1 MPFYIILGT
10 KIQLFHDITGGCAP
24 FLVHLQYK
32 LTKHMNERES
42 IISLREQLHR
52 HNYNY
57 YVLNA
62 PVISDKEFD
71 EMMHELQ
78 ELEARHPDMFDPNS
92 PTQRVG
98 SDLNDEFQ
106 TVPHRRPMLSLANTY
121 NLEEVREFYQ
131 RVSDGLHGQPFQ
143 VCAELKYDG
152 LSISLHYREG
162 KLVQAVTR
170 GDGIQGD
177 DVTANVRTIRSIPL
191 VLDSTRGEIPEEFE
205 IRGEVLMPWQ
215 SFERLNT
222 ERQEAG
228 EDLFANPR
236 NAASGTLKSK
246 DPKVVSRRGLDA
258 YLYYL
263 LGEDI
268 PSTGH
273 YENMESAR
281 SWGFQ
286 VSKDMKLCNTLEELW
301 EYINYWDV
309 HRKELPVATDGIVIK
324 VNSLAQQKALG
335 MTAKSPRWA
344 IAYKFQAEQAST
356 ILREVTFQVG
366 RTGVVTPV
374 ANMDSVLLSGTM
386 VHRATLHNADVM
398 DALNLHIGDHVLV
411 EKGGEI
417 IPKIVGKKTPA
428 DPKTLPPAPPQGRGV
443 VTTDLCPHQQN
454 IIPPPLVGG
463 MGRGPEGAETTD
475 LCPHQTV
482 HYTPSPCG
490 RAGEGAAIPI
500 RFIQRC
506 PVCGTPLVRAQEE
519 ASHYCP
525 NDLHCAPQIIGRLE
539 HFVSRKAMN
548 INLVGPELIQQ
559 YYRNGLLHD
568 LSDFYRITHDKKVAD
583 SVARSVEVPFER
595 VLFALGIRFVGE
607 IAAKTLARK
616 FKNIDSLM
624 SATAEQLLET
634 DGIGKV
640 IAESLINYFSSGE
653 NRALIERLRQ
663 AGLQFTLS
671 EEQLSAHSTTLQGQS
686 IVISGVFAHHSRD
699 EYKRIIEQ
707 HGGKNVGS
715 ISGKT
720 SFILAG
726 DNMGPSKLEK
736 VEKLG
741 VRIVS
746 EDEFLA
752 MIGQE

>member
-1 MPFYIILGT
+1 
-10 KIQLFHDITGGCAP
+10 
-24 FLVHLQYK
+24 
-32 LTKHMNERES
+32 MNERES
-42 IISLREQLHR
+42 ILSLREQLHR

-71 EMMHELQ
+71 EMMHLLQ
-78 ELEARHPDMFDPNS
+78 TLEERYPDMADPNS

-162 KLVQAVTR
+162 KLIQAVTR

-191 VLDSTRGEIPEEFE
+191 VLDSSREDIPEEFE

-268 PSTGH
+268 PATGH

-398 DALNLHIGDHVLV
+398 DTLDLHIGDHVLI

-428 DPKTLPPAPPQGRGV
+428 DPSPTLPQGEGV
-443 VTTDLCPHQQN
+443 VTTDLCPHQT
-454 IIPPPLVGG
+454 
-463 MGRGPEGAETTD
+463 A
-475 LCPHQTV
+475 

-490 RAGEGAAIPI
+490 RVGEGSAAI

-506 PVCGTPLVRAQEE
+506 PVCGSPLVRAQEE

-525 NDLHCAPQIIGRLE
+525 NDLHCAPQIIGRME

-559 YYRNGLLHD
+559 YYRNGTLHD
-568 LSDFYRITHDKKVAD
+568 VSDFYHITHDKKVAD
-583 SVARSVEVPFER
+583 SVARSVKVPFER

-640 IAESLINYFSSGE
+640 IAESLINYFASEE
-653 NRALIERLRQ
+653 NRALIERLKE

-736 VEKLG
+736 AEKLG

>member
-1 MPFYIILGT
+1 
-10 KIQLFHDITGGCAP
+10 
-24 FLVHLQYK
+24 
-32 LTKHMNERES
+32 MNERES
-42 IISLREQLHR
+42 ILSLREQLHR

-71 EMMHELQ
+71 EMMHLLQ
-78 ELEARHPDMFDPNS
+78 TLEERHPDMADPNS

-131 RVSDGLHGQPFQ
+131 RVSDGLNGQPFQ

-170 GDGIQGD
+170 GDGVQGD

-191 VLDSTRGEIPEEFE
+191 VLDSSRGDIPEEFE

-215 SFERLNT
+215 SFERLNA

-268 PSTGH
+268 PATGH

-286 VSKDMKLCNTLEELW
+286 VSRDMKLCNTLEELW

-398 DALNLHIGDHVLV
+398 DALDLHIGDHVLI

-417 IPKIVGKKTPA
+417 IPKIVGKEETENGERKTENSE
-428 DPKTLPPAPPQGRGV
+428 KS
-443 VTTDLCPHQQN
+443 
-454 IIPPPLVGG
+454 
-463 MGRGPEGAETTD
+463 EYSEYSETSD
-475 LCPHQTV
+475 DKH
-482 HYTPSPCG
+482 SPF
-490 RAGEGAAIPI
+490 RFPFSVFRSPI

-559 YYRNGLLHD
+559 YYRNGMLHD
-568 LSDFYRITHDKKVAD
+568 VSDFYRITHDKKVAD

-640 IAESLINYFSSGE
+640 IAESLINYFASEE

-736 VEKLG
+736 AEKLG

>member
-1 MPFYIILGT
+1 
-10 KIQLFHDITGGCAP
+10 
-24 FLVHLQYK
+24 
-32 LTKHMNERES
+32 MNERES

-191 VLDSTRGEIPEEFE
+191 VLDSSREDIPEEFE

-268 PSTGH
+268 TATGH

-286 VSKDMKLCNTLEELW
+286 VSRDMKLCNTLEELW

-398 DALNLHIGDHVLV
+398 DALDLHIGDYVLV

-417 IPKIVGKKTPA
+417 IPKIVGKKTLGPA
-428 DPKTLPPAPPQGRGV
+428 DPSPTLPQGEGV
-443 VTTDLCPHQQN
+443 V
-454 IIPPPLVGG
+454 
-463 MGRGPEGAETTD
+463 TTD

-490 RAGEGAAIPI
+490 RDGEGSTPI

-548 INLVGPELIQQ
+548 ISLVGPELIQQ
-559 YYRNGLLHD
+559 YYRNGFLHD
-568 LSDFYRITHDKKVAD
+568 VSDFYHITHDKKVAE

-624 SATAEQLLET
+624 SATAAQLLET
-634 DGIGKV
+634 DGIGNV
-640 IAESLINYFSSGE
+640 IAESLINYFSSEE

-726 DNMGPSKLEK
+726 ENMGPSKLEK
-736 VEKLG
+736 AEKLG

-752 MIGQE
+752 LIEQE

>member
-1 MPFYIILGT
+1 
-10 KIQLFHDITGGCAP
+10 
-24 FLVHLQYK
+24 
-32 LTKHMNERES
+32 MNERES
-42 IISLREQLHR
+42 ILSLREQLHR

-71 EMMHELQ
+71 EMMHLLQ
-78 ELEARHPDMFDPNS
+78 TLEERHPDMADPNS

-191 VLDSTRGEIPEEFE
+191 VLDSSREDIPEEFE

-215 SFERLNT
+215 SFERLNA

-268 PSTGH
+268 TATGH

-286 VSKDMKLCNTLEELW
+286 VSRDMKLCNTLEELW

-398 DALNLHIGDHVLV
+398 DTLDLHIGDHVLV

-417 IPKIVGKKTPA
+417 IPKIVGKKTLGSADPA
-428 DPKTLPPAPPQGRGV
+428 DPSPTLPQ
-443 VTTDLCPHQQN
+443 
-454 IIPPPLVGG
+454 
-463 MGRGPEGAETTD
+463 
-475 LCPHQTV
+475 
-482 HYTPSPCG
+482 
-490 RAGEGAAIPI
+490 GEGSAAI

-559 YYRNGLLHD
+559 YYRNGMLHD
-568 LSDFYRITHDKKVAD
+568 VSDFYRITHDKKVAD

-640 IAESLINYFSSGE
+640 IAESLINYFSSEE

-663 AGLQFTLS
+663 SGLQFTLS

-736 VEKLG
+736 AEKLG

-752 MIGQE
+752 MIGPE